1 MYVKDYM
8 TMSPITIGPDD
19 SISSAMEVMSSNNI
33 HRLPVVDKKNK
44 LVGLLTGGVI
54 RANTPNNSST
64 LSVFELN
71 YLLNKLTV
79 KDIMIKDV
87 KTISG
92 DDILEEAA
100 TVMLKNDVACL
111 PVIDKDRVIRGIIT
125 HNDIFSAFVKL
136 MGYHNKGT
144 RYVINVAE
152 DKPGILEAVARVFKE
167 NDASISNLA
176 VYYTTR
182 GIEVVVVAFGYAD
195 LTGELNK
202 AGYNVTNTT
211 KLN

>member
-92 DDILEEAA
+92 DDILEKAA
-100 TVMLKNDVACL
+100 TVMLQNDVACL
-111 PVIDKDRVIRGIIT
+111 PVIDEDRVVRGIIT
-125 HNDIFSAFVKL
+125 HNDIFTALIKL
-136 MGYHNKGT
+136 LGYNNKGI
-144 RYVINVAE
+144 RYVLSVKE
-152 DKPGILEAVARVFKE
+152 DKPGVFADIARLFAE
-167 NDASISNLA
+167 NDSNISNIA

-182 GIEVVVVAFGYAD
+182 GIEIVIIAYGYAD
-195 LTGELNK
+195 ISKELEK
-202 AGYNVTNTT
+202 AGYTVTSSS